1 MSTSDSN
8 LDFLEF
14 SDKDENGYS
23 NPTLKFTYN
32 DDGTATLEHPR
43 CKNRK
48 IIFDQS
54 VVNNY
59 LKKIE
64 TKQNQYTFDRLG
76 KVWLINP
83 VPTPNTYPASNIIS
97 FVSGD
102 MIDDGKK
109 ITCINPIHL
118 TPEPQ

>member
-1 MSTSDSN
+1 MSTFDSN
-8 LDFLEF
+8 LEFLEF

-23 NPTLKFTYN
+23 HTTLKFTYN
-32 DDGTATLEHPR
+32 DDGTATLEHPK

-54 VVNNY
+54 VVTNY

-76 KVWLINP
+76 KIWLINP
-83 VPTPNTYPASNIIS
+83 VPIPNISAGNLVS

-109 ITCINPIHL
+109 ITCTNPIHL

>member
-1 MSTSDSN
+1 MSTFDSN

-14 SDKDENGYS
+14 NDKDENGYS
-23 NPTLKFTYN
+23 NPTFKFTYN

-43 CKNRK
+43 CVNRK

-59 LKKIE
+59 LKEIE
-64 TKQNQYTFDRLG
+64 GKQNEYTFDRLG

-83 VPTPNTYPASNIIS
+83 KPIPNRYPADNVIS

-102 MIDDGKK
+102 MIDDGRK
-109 ITCINPIHL
+109 ITCTNPFQL
-118 TPEPQ
+118 PRKPY